1 MVQLRYP
8 SDLLVRNWGAVLL
21 RGLLAVLFGLVTL
34 FVPGVSL
41 VVLVLLYGA
50 YALVDGILAIVAAFR
65 RRQSHEGPRWA
76 YFLLGLL
83 GIAAGVVTLLWP
95 GITALVLLYVIACW
109 ALVGGVFEIIAAVR
123 LRKEITGEWLLA
135 LSGIAHIAFGVLLM
149 MSPAVGALALVLWI
163 GACTLVYGA
172 VVVALAFRLRSW
184 EHRDRPEF
192 PGSFHAPPA
201 PSAPGG

>member
-1 MVQLRYP
+1 MVQVRHP
-8 SDLLVRNWGAVLL
+8 ADLLVRNWGTVLL

-50 YALVDGILAIVAAFR
+50 YAFVDGILAIVAAFR
-65 RRQSHEGPRWA
+65 RRHSQEGPRWA

-83 GIAAGVVTLLWP
+83 GIGAGVVTLFWP
-95 GITALVLLYVIACW
+95 GITALVLLYVIAAW

-135 LSGIAHIAFGVLLM
+135 LSGIAHIALGVLLVLF
-149 MSPAVGALALVLWI
+149 PAAGALALVLWI
-163 GACTLVYGA
+163 GAAALIYGF
-172 VVVALAFRLRSW
+172 VLVALAFRLRTW
-184 EHRDRPEF
+184 EHRDHPEF
-192 PGSFHAPPA
+192 PGSFHTPA